1 MKTRQF
7 PLLLL
12 CFVLGCSSQQTEP
25 LPISQ
30 EKLVE
35 LMFDV
40 HVAEGALS
48 QLPGGP
54 KKDSIAD
61 QYYDQVAEIQQVD
74 RAVLDTC
81 LAILQRNP
89 DLSKEV
95 YEKVMELMDKRRL
108 EK

>member
-1 MKTRQF
+1 MKIWQF
-7 PLLLL
+7 PLFFL
-12 CFVLGCSSQQTEP
+12 CFHVGCSSQQNEP
-25 LPISQ
+25 LPISE
-30 EKLVE
+30 EKLVR

-61 QYYDQVAEIQQVD
+61 QYYNQVAEIQQLD

-81 LAILQRNP
+81 LSILQRNP
-89 DLSKEV
+89 DLSQEV
-95 YEKVMELMDKRRL
+95 YEKVMEMMDKKRL

>member
-1 MKTRQF
+1 MKILQF

-12 CFVLGCSSQQTEP
+12 WFIVGCSSQQTET
-25 LPISQ
+25 LPISE
-30 EKLVE
+30 EKLVK

-48 QLPGGP
+48 QHPGGP

-61 QYYDQVAEIQQVD
+61 VYYNQVAEIQQVD

-95 YEKVMELMDKRRL
+95 YEKVMEMMDKKRL